1 MLTNRDSNASTIP
14 QNGEA
19 NIVDASKSCE
29 EGVSGKINQSETL
42 SDEKNIKV
50 EENLSDKIDKQ
61 ENKGPKAKK
70 IVFV

>member
-1 MLTNRDSNASTIP
+1 MLTNRDSNASTILK
-14 QNGEA
+14 NGEA

-29 EGVSGKINQSETL
+29 EEVSSAINQSETL

-61 ENKGPKAKK
+61 ENKVPKAKK

>member
-1 MLTNRDSNASTIP
+1 MLTNRDSNESTVP
-14 QNGEA
+14 KKGEE

-29 EGVSGKINQSETL
+29 EGFSSTINQSETL
-42 SDEKNIKV
+42 SDEKNIKL

-61 ENKGPKAKK
+61 ENKVPKAKK